1 MAFGRASAGL
11 RSFFRGH
18 GFKGQSM
25 DCPTHQVT
33 QRAVDQAM
41 AAQRHFPAERF
52 GHDTG
57 FEMHAIV
64 ALHLHVGPW
73 QAGFDEFTD
82 GFSVQRAF
90 PYKMNGHSNL
100 PPGTRMSEL
109 LPQTP
114 EPTDASLAASGRRV
128 VEIEAQALQHLATRI
143 DGAFSDACKLILA
156 SKGRVVATGMGK
168 SGHIARKIAATFAS
182 TGTPA
187 FYVHPG
193 EAGHGDLGMITDAD
207 VVMALSYSGESDEI
221 LTLLPV
227 LKRQGNAVIAMT
239 GKPQSTLARESDL
252 HLDVSVP
259 AEACPLDLAP
269 TSSTTATLAMGDAL
283 AVALLEARG
292 FTADDFARSHP
303 AGSLGRRLLLHI
315 TDVMHAGDDVPRVR
329 QEATLSEALV
339 EMSRKRLGM
348 TAVVDAEN
356 RLIGLF
362 TDGDLRRTLDDA
374 ALDVRTAMIA
384 DVMTRGPKTIAAD
397 QLAVE
402 AARLMETYKISG
414 LIVVDDDGHA
424 VGALNIHDLLRA
436 RVV

>member
-1 MAFGRASAGL
+1 M
-11 RSFFRGH
+11 
-18 GFKGQSM
+18 
-25 DCPTHQVT
+25 P
-33 QRAVDQAM
+33 
-41 AAQRHFPAERF
+41 
-52 GHDTG
+52 
-57 FEMHAIV
+57 
-64 ALHLHVGPW
+64 
-73 QAGFDEFTD
+73 
-82 GFSVQRAF
+82 
-90 PYKMNGHSNL
+90 
-100 PPGTRMSEL
+100 EL
-109 LPQTP
+109 LPQTN

-128 VEIEAQALQHLATRI
+128 VRIEAEALQHLAARL
-143 DGAFSDACKLILA
+143 DGSFSAACRLMLA
-156 SKGRVVATGMGK
+156 CKGRVVATGMGK
-168 SGHIARKIAATFAS
+168 SGHIARKIAATLAS

-207 VVMALSYSGESDEI
+207 VVLALSYSGESDEV

-227 LKRQGNAVIAMT
+227 LKRQGNALIAMT
-239 GKPQSTLARESDL
+239 GRPQSTLAREADV

-283 AVALLEARG
+283 AVALLDARG

-315 TDVMHAGDDVPRVR
+315 TDVMHAGDEVPRVR
-329 QEATLSEALV
+329 QDATLSEALV

-348 TAVVDAEN
+348 TAVVDADN

-362 TDGDLRRTLDDA
+362 TDGDLRRALDTD
-374 ALDVRTAMIA
+374 LDVRSARIA
-384 DVMTRGPKTIAAD
+384 DVMTRGPRTIGAD
-397 QLAVE
+397 QLAAE
-402 AARLMETYKISG
+402 AAQLMEAHKITG
-414 LIVVDDDGHA
+414 LLVVDAEDHL